1 MAAPSYKTVRRQPIL
16 TGMAIRASRR
26 MLARNALPCQ
36 AAILRAT
43 AAAPLMAAAMAPTDM
58 AEDPMAMAGGRLIDM
73 AADRA
78 MVMAMDMPDIVAII
92 MNGMKAGKI
101 CSRKCSSSV
110 ARVIVT
116 IPDLLSAMSRQNF

>member
-1 MAAPSYKTVRRQPIL
+1 MAALSCKTVRRRLIL

-26 MLARNALPCQ
+26 MLARNAPRRQ

-43 AAAPLMAAAMAPTDM
+43 AAAPLMAAAMAPADM

-73 AADRA
+73 AADRV

-92 MNGMKAGKI
+92 MNGMKAGKV
-101 CSRKCSSSV
+101 CGQETFSLV
-110 ARVIVT
+110 A
-116 IPDLLSAMSRQNF
+116 

>member
-1 MAAPSYKTVRRQPIL
+1 
-16 TGMAIRASRR
+16 
-26 MLARNALPCQ
+26 
-36 AAILRAT
+36 
-43 AAAPLMAAAMAPTDM
+43 MAAAMAPADM
-58 AEDPMAMAGGRLIDM
+58 AEDPMAMAMAMAGGRLIDM

-116 IPDLLSAMSRQNF
+116 IPDLLAAMSRQNF

>member
-1 MAAPSYKTVRRQPIL
+1 MAALSCKTVRRRLIL

-26 MLARNALPCQ
+26 MLARNAPPCQ

-43 AAAPLMAAAMAPTDM
+43 AAAPLM

-73 AADRA
+73 AADRV

-92 MNGMKAGKI
+92 MNGMKAGKV
-101 CSRKCSSSV
+101 CGQETFSLV
-110 ARVIVT
+110 A
-116 IPDLLSAMSRQNF
+116 

>member
-1 MAAPSYKTVRRQPIL
+1 MAAPSYKTVRRRLTL

-26 MLARNALPCQ
+26 MLARSAPRCQ

-43 AAAPLMAAAMAPTDM
+43 AVDPLMAAAMVPADM

-78 MVMAMDMPDIVAII
+78 LVMVMAMDMPDIVAII
-92 MNGMKAGKI
+92 MNGMKAGKV
-101 CSRKCSSSV
+101 CGQETFSLV
-110 ARVIVT
+110 A
-116 IPDLLSAMSRQNF
+116 